1 MLDNLLQWDLQAL
14 LAINGVHAPF
24 WDHFMWLFTGKWI
37 WIPMYASILFVLLK
51 NFSLRY
57 TILAVIAIA
66 LTITFADQV
75 CATLIRP
82 QVQRSRPSRLG
93 PLIQENNEKSIR
105 LMEALGQLKDKNG
118 QYPIEKIRLH
128 ERKPG
133 DFYRGGK
140 YGFPSCHA
148 SNSFALAFFLLL
160 FFKKIGLS
168 LFILLWAAL
177 NSYSRAY
184 IGVHF
189 PGDLLAGMV
198 VGLTGALLLYSLLRR
213 VSRQSWTSPVFGT
226 EQEKQLIFQPEK
238 LRFSGIII
246 YTGLATLVFILL
258 YSWYQL

>member
-1 MLDNLLQWDLQAL
+1 
-14 LAINGVHAPF
+14 
-24 WDHFMWLFTGKWI
+24 
-37 WIPMYASILFVLLK
+37 MYASILFVLLK

-133 DFYRGGK
+133 DFYRGRK
-140 YGFPSCHA
+140 IRISFLPCLQFICFSLFP
-148 SNSFALAFFLLL
+148 FAIFQKKRLKFVHSSVGCPEFLLPGIHRSTFSRRPTGRHGRRIDRSTPAL
-160 FFKKIGLS
+160 FPPAKSKPS
-168 LFILLWAAL
+168 ILDKPGIWHRTGETT
-177 NSYSRAY
+177 Y
-184 IGVHF
+184 F
-189 PGDLLAGMV
+189 PAGKTQIFRNHY
-198 VGLTGALLLYSLLRR
+198 LYRFSHTCFYPSLLL
-213 VSRQSWTSPVFGT
+213 VSTIN
-226 EQEKQLIFQPEK
+226 EN
-238 LRFSGIII
+238 SGR
-246 YTGLATLVFILL
+246 YV
-258 YSWYQL
+258 S

>member
-1 MLDNLLQWDLQAL
+1 
-14 LAINGVHAPF
+14 
-24 WDHFMWLFTGKWI
+24 
-37 WIPMYASILFVLLK
+37 MYASILFVLLK

-160 FFKKIGLS
+160 FFKKRGLS

-226 EQEKQLIFQPEK
+226 KQEKQLIFQPEK